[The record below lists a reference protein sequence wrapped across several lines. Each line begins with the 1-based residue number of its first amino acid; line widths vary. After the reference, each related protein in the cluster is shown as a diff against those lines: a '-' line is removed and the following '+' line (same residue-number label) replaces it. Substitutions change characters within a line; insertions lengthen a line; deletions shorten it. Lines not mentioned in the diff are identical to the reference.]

1 MNQIEINEIS
11 EMREQLATLKKQL
24 NNQSIINNRLIK
36 EAISQKISHINRSGV
51 VFSAMC
57 AFFIPA
63 GFFYFRLI
71 GLSLP
76 FCIATSLLFLTF
88 LVGMIIGHRD
98 LRNRSAHS
106 SDLISTYKA
115 VARTRKVYQN
125 WRKWAI
131 PLAIAWVVWFG
142 YDIYTNVTQD
152 VELLR
157 TIAIAGSVGAVIGGF
172 VGNIQHRKT
181 LRATDEI
188 LRQIEELSE

>member
-24 NNQSIINNRLIK
+24 NNQSIINDRLIK

-51 VFSAMC
+51 AFTVLC
-57 AFFIPA
+57 AFYIPA
-63 GFFYFRLI
+63 GFVSFRMI

-76 FCIATSLLFLTF
+76 FCIATSLLFLIF

-98 LRNRSAHS
+98 LRNHS
-106 SDLISTYKA
+106 LHSGDLISTYKA

-125 WRKWAI
+125 WRNWAV
-131 PLAIAWVVWFG
+131 PLAVVWVAWGG

-157 TIAIAGSVGAVIGGF
+157 TIAIAGSVGAIIGGII
-172 VGNIQHRKT
+172 GDIQHRKT

-188 LRQIEELSE
+188 LRQIEELNK

>member
-24 NNQSIINNRLIK
+24 NNQSIINDRLIK

-51 VFSAMC
+51 VFSALC
-57 AFFIPA
+57 AFYIPA
-63 GFFYFRLI
+63 GFVSFRMI

-76 FCIATSLLFLTF
+76 FCIATSLLFLIF

-98 LRNRSAHS
+98 LRNQTLHS
-106 SDLISTYKA
+106 GDLISTYKA

-125 WRKWAI
+125 WRKWAV
-131 PLAIAWVVWFG
+131 PLAVVWVAWGG

-157 TIAIAGSVGAVIGGF
+157 TIAIAGSVGAIIGGII
-172 VGNIQHRKT
+172 GDIQHRKT

-188 LRQIEELSE
+188 LRQIEELNK

>member
-24 NNQSIINNRLIK
+24 NNQSIINDRLIK

-51 VFSAMC
+51 AFTVLC
-57 AFFIPA
+57 AFYIPA
-63 GFFYFRLI
+63 GFVSFRMI

-76 FCIATSLLFLTF
+76 FCIATSLLFLIF

-98 LRNRSAHS
+98 LRNQTLHS
-106 SDLISTYKA
+106 GDLISTYKA

-125 WRKWAI
+125 WRKWAV
-131 PLAIAWVVWFG
+131 PLAVVWVAWGG

-157 TIAIAGSVGAVIGGF
+157 TIAIAGSVGAIIGGII
-172 VGNIQHRKT
+172 GDIQHRKT

-188 LRQIEELSE
+188 LRQIEELNK

>member
-24 NNQSIINNRLIK
+24 NNQSIINDRLIK

-51 VFSAMC
+51 AFTVLC
-57 AFFIPA
+57 AFYIPA
-63 GFFYFRLI
+63 GFVSFRMI

-76 FCIATSLLFLTF
+76 FCIATSLLFLIF

-98 LRNRSAHS
+98 LRNHS
-106 SDLISTYKA
+106 LHSGDLISTYKA

-125 WRKWAI
+125 WRKWAV
-131 PLAIAWVVWFG
+131 PLAVVWVAWGG

-157 TIAIAGSVGAVIGGF
+157 TIAIAGSVGAIIGGII
-172 VGNIQHRKT
+172 GDIQHRKT

-188 LRQIEELSE
+188 LRQIEELNK

>member
-24 NNQSIINNRLIK
+24 NNQSIINERLIK

-51 VFSAMC
+51 VFSALC
-57 AFFIPA
+57 AFYIPA
-63 GFFYFRLI
+63 GFVSFRMI

-76 FCIATSLLFLTF
+76 FCIATSLLFLIF
-88 LVGMIIGHRD
+88 LVGMIIGHHD
-98 LRNRSAHS
+98 LRNQTLHS
-106 SDLISTYKA
+106 GDLISTYKA
-115 VARTRKVYQN
+115 VANTRKVYQN
-125 WRKWAI
+125 WRKWAV
-131 PLAIAWVVWFG
+131 PLAVVWVAWGG

-157 TIAIAGSVGAVIGGF
+157 TIAIAGSVGAIIGGYI
-172 VGNIQHRKT
+172 GNIQHRKT

-188 LRQIEELSE
+188 MRQIEELNK

>member
-24 NNQSIINNRLIK
+24 NNQNIINDRLIK

-51 VFSAMC
+51 VFSALC
-57 AFFIPA
+57 AFYIPA
-63 GFFYFRLI
+63 GFVSFRMI

-76 FCIATSLLFLTF
+76 FCIATSLLFLIF
-88 LVGMIIGHRD
+88 LVGMIIGHHD
-98 LRNRSAHS
+98 LRNQTLHS
-106 SDLISTYKA
+106 GDLISTYKA

-125 WRKWAI
+125 WRKWAV
-131 PLAIAWVVWFG
+131 PLAVVWVAWGG

-157 TIAIAGSVGAVIGGF
+157 TIAIAGSVGAIIGGYI
-172 VGNIQHRKT
+172 GNIQHRKT

-188 LRQIEELSE
+188 MRQIEELNK

>member
-1 MNQIEINEIS
+1 MNQIEINEIT

-24 NNQSIINNRLIK
+24 DNQSIINERLIK
-36 EAISQKISHINRSGV
+36 EAISQKISHINRSGAAL
-51 VFSAMC
+51 SAMC

-76 FCIATSLLFLTF
+76 FCIATSLLFLIF

-98 LRNRSAHS
+98 LRNRSANS
-106 SDLISTYKA
+106 GDLISTYKA
-115 VARTRKVYQN
+115 VAHTRKVYQN

-131 PLAIAWVVWFG
+131 PLTIPWVAWLG

-157 TIAIAGSVGAVIGGF
+157 TIAIAGSVGAIIGGII
-172 VGNIQHRKT
+172 GNIQHRKT

-188 LRQIEELSE
+188 LQQIEELRE

>member
-24 NNQSIINNRLIK
+24 NNQSIINDRLIK

-51 VFSAMC
+51 AFTVLC
-57 AFFIPA
+57 AFYIPA
-63 GFFYFRLI
+63 GFVSFRMI

-76 FCIATSLLFLTF
+76 FCIATSLLFLIF

-98 LRNRSAHS
+98 LRNHS
-106 SDLISTYKA
+106 LHSGDLISTYKA

-125 WRKWAI
+125 WRKWAV
-131 PLAIAWVVWFG
+131 PLAVVWVAWGG

-152 VELLR
+152 IELLC
-157 TIAIAGSVGAVIGGF
+157 TIAIAGSVGAIIGGYI
-172 VGNIQHRKT
+172 GNIQHRKT

-188 LRQIEELSE
+188 MRQIEELNK